1 MNNYYY
7 YKNPTDIAPM
17 LLLLLFSLTITLQF
31 QDKTLALPGPSCL
44 KRCGD
49 VEIQYPFGVGDGCAM
64 KGFELNC
71 NNTKDGR
78 SFLTVFGVILVR
90 NILLLDGQV
99 RIMKHISSM
108 FYNRSTKEI
117 HYSIWGRNLN
127 NTPFRYSGNSNMFTV
142 IGVNTFASMTDNYV
156 SRLNL

>member
-1 MNNYYY
+1 MYY
-7 YKNPTDIAPM
+7 YKSATDTVPM
-17 LLLLLFSLTITLQF
+17 LLILLFSLTVLLQF
-31 QDKTLALPGPSCL
+31 QGKAVVALPGSSCQ
-44 KRCGD
+44 RWCGD
-49 VEIQYPFGVGDGCAM
+49 VEIIYPFGIGARCAM
-64 KGFELNC
+64 KGFELDC
-71 NNTKDGR
+71 DNTKDGR
-78 SFLTVFGVILVR
+78 SFLTAFGGIPVR
-90 NILLLDGQV
+90 NISLLDGQV

-142 IGVNTFASMTDNYV
+142 IGVNTFAFMTDNYV

>member
-1 MNNYYY
+1 
-7 YKNPTDIAPM
+7 M
-17 LLLLLFSLTITLQF
+17 LLLLLFSLVVMLQF
-31 QDKTLALPGPSCL
+31 QAKTLALPGPSCL
-44 KRCGD
+44 KHCGD

-78 SFLTVFGVILVR
+78 ILTVFGVIPVR
-90 NILLLDGQV
+90 NISLLDGQV

-108 FYNRSTKEI
+108 LYNPSTKEI
-117 HYSIWGRNLN
+117 NYSKWGMNLS

-142 IGVNTFASMTDNYV
+142 IGINTFAFMTDDYV